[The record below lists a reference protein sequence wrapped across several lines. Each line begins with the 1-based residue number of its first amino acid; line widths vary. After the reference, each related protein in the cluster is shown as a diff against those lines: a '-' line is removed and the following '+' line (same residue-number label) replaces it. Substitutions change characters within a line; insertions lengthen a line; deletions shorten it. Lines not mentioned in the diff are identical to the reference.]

1 MAEEEESKP
10 AGKLLSGD
18 VRTVLREMSTPM
30 LVGLV
35 AMIMV
40 NLIDTYWVSRLGTE
54 ALAAMTFT
62 FPVESVVINIALGL
76 MIGTSV
82 AVSRAVDGEGG
93 PKVAMAGGVAA
104 VVAVAGALGLRWRSS
119 PCSSPRSSP
128 ADRRRR
134 SGAACRM
141 GS

>member
-1 MAEEEESKP
+1 MAEEEGSKP
-10 AGKLLSGD
+10 AGKLLAGD

-82 AVSRAVDGEGG
+82 AVSRAVGG
-93 PKVAMAGGVAA
+93 GRTEEARHLTQWSGHPAECVREIWPKHAK
-104 VVAVAGALGLRWRSS
+104 
-119 PCSSPRSSP
+119 
-128 ADRRRR
+128 
-134 SGAACRM
+134 
-141 GS
+141 